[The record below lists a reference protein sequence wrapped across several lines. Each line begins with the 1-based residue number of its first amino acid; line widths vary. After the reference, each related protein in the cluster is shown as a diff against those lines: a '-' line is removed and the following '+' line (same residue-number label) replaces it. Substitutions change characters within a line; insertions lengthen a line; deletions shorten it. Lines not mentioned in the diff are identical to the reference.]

1 MTSSRVV
8 HVVVAVLLAA
18 ALGVSSAAC
27 GPAGNSNVPPG
38 QNDGGDG
45 GGGGQQDVGPLP
57 HTLTTIMVEPTN
69 TILEVDLNTPATQ
82 AFTAKGKYADG
93 AEEDLTA
100 TVNWSSTNA
109 ALGDMTGA
117 TLNVPGIASA
127 GAWITMIEARS
138 GTIKGVAQITVVA
151 YRKTGNQT
159 DFFFVLP
166 YQDPTGNQNKPL
178 DFHTSVN
185 SLDVFFD
192 MDVTGSMYGEISNLQ
207 TSLNTIVTQIR
218 TEIPDAWFGVGAF
231 ADFPISPYGSVNAA
245 TECGRGG
252 LPQPDQPFKL
262 FLEIS
267 DNATSVQTAVGL
279 LSNGVNA
286 PIWCGND
293 TPESLI
299 ESLYQIA
306 TGDGLTGPSPTN
318 VAVDHNGVG
327 GVKYRHGSMPVV
339 VPITDAISHDPGNA
353 GTCTW
358 DYGTMTVDYAAPVLG
373 VAHTRQQTKD
383 KLNAICAKSVGIAS
397 IEAVLG
403 SCTGLADLEDFARA
417 TGARV
422 PPTVWDVGT
431 RPAGCAAGQCCT
443 EINGA
448 GRAPDGDGNCPL
460 VFKINADG
468 TGLGTSIV
476 TGLKMLTR
484 YAKFDVK
491 TEIVGNAQGD
501 NSEPIPSPYTT
512 ADFIKQITPTS
523 STAPT
528 PPPTLP
534 APVIVGVE
542 FHDVYPG
549 SVVSF
554 AVYAYNDFLPQTE
567 QPQFFRAVIKVL
579 AGGCTDLDQREVLI
593 LVPPKD
599 IILG

>member
-1 MTSSRVV
+1 MTLSRVV
-8 HVVVAVLLAA
+8 HVVMAVLLAA
-18 ALGVSSAAC
+18 ALGVLPAAC
-27 GPAGNSNVPPG
+27 GPAGNSNVPGG
-38 QNDGGDG
+38 QHDGPIGDG
-45 GGGGQQDVGPLP
+45 GGDQDVGPQP
-57 HTLTTIMVEPTN
+57 HTLTTIFVEPN
-69 TILEVDLNTPATQ
+69 NAILEVDLNTPATQ

-93 AEEDLTA
+93 VEEDLTSQ
-100 TVNWSSTNA
+100 VNWSSTNA

-117 TLNVPGIASA
+117 TLNVPGVASA
-127 GAWITMIEARS
+127 GAWITMIEARQ
-138 GTIKGVAQITVVA
+138 GTVKGVAQLTVVA

-159 DFFFVLP
+159 DFFFKLP
-166 YQDPTGNQNKPL
+166 YQDPGGNQQKPL
-178 DFHTSVN
+178 DFHTTVN

-218 TEIPDAWFGVGAF
+218 TEIPNTWFGVGAF

-245 TECGRGG
+245 SECGRGG

-262 FLEIS
+262 FLAMS

-299 ESLYQIA
+299 ESLYQVA
-306 TGDGLTGPSPTN
+306 TGEGLTGPSPTN
-318 VAVDHNGVG
+318 VPPSTTGIG
-327 GVKYRHGSMPVV
+327 GVQYRHGSMPVV
-339 VPITDAISHDPGNA
+339 IPISDSVSHDPGNPA
-353 GTCTW
+353 TCATSW
-358 DYGTMTVDYAAPVLG
+358 GSETVNYAAPVLG
-373 VAHTRQQTKD
+373 VAHNRQQAKD

-397 IEAVLG
+397 IEAALG
-403 SCTGLADLEDFARA
+403 ACTALADEEDFARA
-417 TGARV
+417 TGAMV

-443 EINGA
+443 GISGV
-448 GRAPDGDGNCPL
+448 GRATDGDGLCPL
-460 VFKINADG
+460 VFEINADG

-484 YAKFDVK
+484 YAKFNVK
-491 TEIVGNAQGD
+491 TETVGNAQGD
-501 NSEPIPSPYTT
+501 NSEPIPSPFTT
-512 ADFIKQITPTS
+512 ANFIKQIQPTT

-534 APVIVGVE
+534 APVIVGAE

-554 AVYAYNDFLPQTE
+554 AVYAFNDFLPQTD